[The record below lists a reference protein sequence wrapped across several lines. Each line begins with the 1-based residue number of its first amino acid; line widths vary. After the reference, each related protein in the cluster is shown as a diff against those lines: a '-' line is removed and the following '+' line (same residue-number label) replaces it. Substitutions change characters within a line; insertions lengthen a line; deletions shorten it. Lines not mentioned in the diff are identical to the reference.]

1 MRRLASFSVG
11 VARLVLHGCSTTG
24 KLSDHPRPVV
34 PHDLRLG
41 GGRNRCRNGALIK
54 GETAVIEPPH
64 QAREGSGFS
73 DVRLLAESAGRLPA
87 GGSADHVAARRL
99 TGGAP
104 TPSAG
109 GRPPTLPPSSASTP
123 PASPPVYRHPASS
136 MATDRVGSALCE
148 AYVIGCDSGGD
159 CESVV
164 LRPGLWL
171 RPGRVTVARRK
182 PGSPRSETRAPC
194 RLPFPRSDDG

>member
-1 MRRLASFSVG
+1 MRRLASFSVS

-34 PHDLRLG
+34 PHELRLG

-64 QAREGSGFS
+64 QARQGSGFS

-109 GRPPTLPPSSASTP
+109 GRPPALPPSSACTP

-136 MATDRVGSALCE
+136 MATDRVGSALC
-148 AYVIGCDSGGD
+148 VKHMSLG
-159 CESVV
+159 
-164 LRPGLWL
+164 
-171 RPGRVTVARRK
+171 VTVVVIARVLSSD
-182 PGSPRSETRAPC
+182 PDYGSDLERTTVSGCNT
-194 RLPFPRSDDG
+194 